1 MTVVARTALVC
12 AAFALLLAATPVAA
26 AAQTFAA
33 GPPAIEAVAAIST
46 SSANP
51 DDPSIVLDLATT
63 VPLATGL
70 DVIVRPY
77 ARRLVGGDWDALL
90 YQAQIRY
97 QPVNGLRLDAGI
109 ITSPLGL
116 GALELRP
123 DLNPLV
129 GYPFYYFGRL
139 PVFDSY
145 TNRLQ
150 VLSGGY
156 PLGAVLSAS
165 GARWDGRVGVT
176 DGTPARYRKIFAG
189 DAVHSMPQLVAG
201 GGLTL
206 RPGFRLGAAIA
217 SGRYRTADDD
227 SYYGQPIYAGS
238 TTDAG
243 ALVMNVEG
251 ELAFGYTRLT
261 GEFVRDRFDS
271 DAGPAITRAFYVQGV
286 QTLTPRTFVAG
297 RFTRAS
303 SPSMVGGART
313 RSQRTAAETTA
324 GYRVS
329 PEITLRVGYEAS
341 QPFGAGGWRHA
352 AVGSVVWS
360 KRWF

>member
-1 MTVVARTALVC
+1 MFATILAL
-12 AAFALLLAATPVAA
+12 APRDAP
-26 AAQTFAA
+26 AQTFAP

-51 DDPSIVLDLATT
+51 DDPVIVLDLATT
-63 VPLATGL
+63 VPVAQGL

-77 ARRLVGGDWDALL
+77 ARRLVGGDWDAML
-90 YQAQIRY
+90 YQAQVRY
-97 QPVNGLRLDAGI
+97 QPIAGLRLDAGI

-129 GYPFYYFGRL
+129 SYPFYYFGRL

-145 TNRLQ
+145 SNRLQ

-165 GARWDGRVGVT
+165 GPRWDGRVGVT
-176 DGTPARYRKIFAG
+176 DGTPARYRKIFAR
-189 DAVHSMPQLVAG
+189 DAVHAMPQLVAG
-201 GGLTL
+201 GGVTL
-206 RPGFRLGAAIA
+206 RPGFRLGAGVAR
-217 SGRYRTADDD
+217 GRYRTESDDD
-227 SYYGQPIYAGS
+227 YYGQQLYSGS
-238 TTDAG
+238 TTDAS
-243 ALVMNVEG
+243 ALVVNVEG

-261 GEFVRDRFDS
+261 GEWVRDRFDS
-271 DAGPAITRAFYVQGV
+271 DIGPAVTRAFYLQGV
-286 QTLTPRTFVAG
+286 QTLSPRTFAAA

-303 SPSMVGGART
+303 SPAVVGATRARW
-313 RSQRTAAETTA
+313 QRTVAEATG
-324 GYRVS
+324 GYRLT
-329 PEITLRVGYEAS
+329 PEITLRGGYEAS
-341 QPFGAGGWRHA
+341 QPFGVGSWRHA
-352 AVGSVVWS
+352 AVASVVWS